1 MDVDSSSNSSSSQ
14 PTSPSSESRT
24 TRSSA
29 TLSRLPAHDPEQIA
43 SLAQKL
49 YEALKGFKSSKN
61 KTNVSIPISE
71 FENILSR
78 SQQVALLTSVS
89 SRRPGDDALLLQ
101 IAEMSDRLS
110 DQLTSLES
118 KLGNPPHTAVDEQ
131 PIPIQR
137 PLLAAAPVLEGTR
150 HSSLYLPDGN
160 LVMAAPISDGAGG
173 TMLFRVHQSMLAL
186 QSPVFASMLSLP
198 HPDATRDAYDGA
210 PFVRMPD
217 DCKDIESMLKVLYNP
232 SELPYKRLDPLTP
245 INVRRTL
252 AMATKYE
259 MEALRDRI
267 VAQLQADWP
276 NTLTEWDRLE
286 TEVESLLDE
295 HESKDDETVD
305 GLYLDERLP
314 EPAAAIRLAMDCN
327 VPRILPAALYHLSR
341 LKTDD
346 DWLEYRK
353 DRTTLLQTSRTA
365 RWDLLEAADY
375 KLLLKIREMLTDH
388 YYASL
393 YSSSNNCLSSPACRD
408 SWGKTYLQWQRAN
421 DPLGLMKSFA
431 ETRPSHLICKNC
443 WNVTKPNVLQC
454 RSSLWD
460 KISAIAVGNDT

>member
-1 MDVDSSSNSSSSQ
+1 MDVDSSSNSSSSR
-14 PTSPSSESRT
+14 PGSPSSDSRT

-29 TLSRLPAHDPEQIA
+29 TLTRLPAHDPEQIA

-49 YEALKGFKSSKN
+49 HEALKGFKSSKN

-89 SRRPGDDALLLQ
+89 SRRPGDDSLVQQ

-118 KLGNPPHTAVDEQ
+118 KLKPPHSTIDEQ
-131 PIPIQR
+131 QIPIQR

-160 LVMAAPISDGAGG
+160 LIMAAPISDGAGG

-217 DCKDIESMLKVLYNP
+217 DCKDIESLLKVLYNP
-232 SELPYKRLDPLTP
+232 SELPHKRLDPLTP
-245 INVRRTL
+245 INVSRTL

-286 TEVESLLDE
+286 TEVESIMDE
-295 HESKDDETVD
+295 HESKEGELVD

-327 VPRILPAALYHLSR
+327 VPRIMPAALYHLSR
-341 LKTDD
+341 LRTDD
-346 DWLEYRK
+346 DWLQYHE
-353 DRTTLLQTSRTA
+353 DRPTLIQVNRTA

-375 KLLLKIREMLTDH
+375 KLLLKIREMLAD
-388 YYASL
+388 SW
-393 YSSSNNCLSSPACRD
+393 YSSLFSPSNNCLSSPACQD
-408 SWGKTYLQWQRAN
+408 SWGKTYLQWQRAT
-421 DPLGLMKSFA
+421 DPLTLMKSFL
-431 ETRPSHLICKNC
+431 ETRPHLVCKNC
-443 WNVTKPNVLQC
+443 WNATKPKVRQC
-454 RSSLWD
+454 RATLWD
-460 KISAIAVGNDT
+460 QISAVAVANDT